1 MKKLWTQKEK
11 GSDRVI
17 LTTEDMPYKGN
28 PKLGDL
34 NQMTFEINAGKI
46 PENLFSIPFNYIKE
60 IHLQEG
66 KNYIEVF
73 FSHGSNEQFRITNN
87 SRREEVFEYMK
98 ENIPGINY
106 IFEEYSLFKAAKTQ
120 IIGTVV
126 LSVIVAWA
134 LLTIIQIQSGY
145 YMERTWVVIA
155 ALVPLGFSNLLLI
168 LLAIL
173 VIGGISIFRK
183 MRNPPRKHILTFFS

>member
-11 GSDRVI
+11 GNDRII
-17 LTTEDMPYKGN
+17 LITEDMLYKGN

-73 FSHGSNEQFRITNN
+73 FSHGSTEQFRITNN

-98 ENIPGINY
+98 TC
-106 IFEEYSLFKAAKTQ
+106 IFIFPWQYQ
-120 IIGTVV
+120 
-126 LSVIVAWA
+126 
-134 LLTIIQIQSGY
+134 
-145 YMERTWVVIA
+145 R
-155 ALVPLGFSNLLLI
+155 PNL
-168 LLAIL
+168 
-173 VIGGISIFRK
+173 
-183 MRNPPRKHILTFFS
+183 P